1 MSRQRIVGKSC
12 SYSTLQNT
20 GKLHSHSND
29 NEHMGKSH
37 PSDHSNVNKD
47 AIVQTQRTTVE
58 NFNRNSYHVPVYS
71 NKGYDSLNNFGSCSG
86 YSKMTHAYGKPCD
99 M

>member
-1 MSRQRIVGKSC
+1 MSRQKIVGKSC
-12 SYSTLQNT
+12 SYSTLKNT
-20 GKLHSHSND
+20 GKSHSTKQD
-29 NEHMGKSH
+29 NHVGKSH
-37 PSDHSNVNKD
+37 PTDHSNVNKD
-47 AIVQTQRTTVE
+47 AIVQPQRTVE